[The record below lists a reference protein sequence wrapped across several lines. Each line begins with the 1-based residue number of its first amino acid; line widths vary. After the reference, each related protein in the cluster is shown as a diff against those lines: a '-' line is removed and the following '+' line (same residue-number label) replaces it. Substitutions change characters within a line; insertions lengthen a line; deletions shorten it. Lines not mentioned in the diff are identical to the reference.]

1 MVKVKVC
8 CCCNRQ
14 GKDTYHKVTDIV
26 ELMKY
31 LEVPNNSGLICTGCR
46 RKYYDLKNEKNLS
59 TKVRS
64 LPITPSASN

>member
-8 CCCNRQ
+8 CCCNRL

-31 LEVPNNSGLICTGCR
+31 LEVPNNSGLICDGCR
-46 RKYYDLKNEKNLS
+46 LKKNLMKKEAADIS
-59 TKVRS
+59 KVS
-64 LPITPSASN
+64 FKH

>member
-31 LEVPNNSGLICTGCR
+31 LEVPNNSGLICNACYCR
-46 RKYYDLKNEKNLS
+46 RKDAKRMEGRNED
-59 TKVRS
+59 VCFF
-64 LPITPSASN
+64 